1 MKKVLLWMQQRG
13 HNLRIL
19 LVTAYFGMWIL
30 AALFPGVSGVPDENA
45 YGLDSGYQVI
55 SVAIYTDDTAAATDE
70 KAEKQQKVEKRKAIR
85 ESVKAFLQDFVAGD
99 EKKGGLGLVF
109 LASFILGLSWLFLI
123 GNICAIIGLGTV
135 WIINIIF
142 WIFCWILPLAGLVG
156 ITFITTPWVRKRLP
170 EGDKKNARLIAV
182 MLLLGA
188 LLFPWLFILLD
199 SLRR

>member
-99 EKKGGLGLVF
+99 EKKEGLGLVF
-109 LASFILGLSWLFLI
+109 LASFILGRSWLFLCLAI
-123 GNICAIIGLGTV
+123 GYSIEVAGAL
-135 WIINIIF
+135 
-142 WIFCWILPLAGLVG
+142 ILFLAGLVG

-170 EGDKKNARLIAV
+170 EDNKKNARLIAI
-182 MLLLGA
+182 MLLLGGL
-188 LLFPWLFILLD
+188 LLFPGLLIIFAG
-199 SLRR
+199 